1 MVKISVVI
9 PVYNV
14 EKYLEQCLDSVIA
27 QSFEDIE
34 VICVNDG
41 STDSSLEILKR
52 YADNDSRIKIIS
64 QKNKGAGA
72 ARNVGI
78 ENAAGEYVYFMDS
91 DDYLNSDAFERLNG
105 FLDDEPDFVMFKI
118 SNFYEDGT
126 KADDDDYYT
135 MPYLKSR
142 VGKNSFNYED
152 VSDFALNLCVCPP
165 SHLFR
170 REFISDIRFPEN
182 ILFEDNVFFTQ
193 ALFKAQNIYFY
204 DEFLYNR
211 RRRLDSTT
219 TPISVRSIDT
229 IEITNM
235 ILDLCKKFHHENHK
249 KELYYRIFH
258 NIYQIFKRADESQKP
273 ELFDKIKEEYIKSS
287 SKWENDEYFANDLNP
302 EYKHMYNCAIKSGDW
317 KQFEKCVDNYD
328 SSLKTRFNRLRKKLA

>member
-152 VSDFALNLCVCPP
+152 VSDFALNL
-165 SHLFR
+165 
-170 REFISDIRFPEN
+170 
-182 ILFEDNVFFTQ
+182 
-193 ALFKAQNIYFY
+193 
-204 DEFLYNR
+204 
-211 RRRLDSTT
+211 
-219 TPISVRSIDT
+219 
-229 IEITNM
+229 
-235 ILDLCKKFHHENHK
+235 
-249 KELYYRIFH
+249 
-258 NIYQIFKRADESQKP
+258 
-273 ELFDKIKEEYIKSS
+273 
-287 SKWENDEYFANDLNP
+287 
-302 EYKHMYNCAIKSGDW
+302 W
-317 KQFEKCVDNYD
+317 KN
-328 SSLKTRFNRLRKKLA
+328 

>member
-91 DDYLNSDAFERLNG
+91 DDYLNADAFERLND
-105 FLDDEPDFVMFKI
+105 FLDDKPDFVMFKI
-118 SNFYEDGT
+118 FFKTHVIIRILVCKRND
-126 KADDDDYYT
+126 K
-135 MPYLKSR
+135 KSY
-142 VGKNSFNYED
+142 S
-152 VSDFALNLCVCPP
+152 
-165 SHLFR
+165 
-170 REFISDIRFPEN
+170 
-182 ILFEDNVFFTQ
+182 IL
-193 ALFKAQNIYFY
+193 LLI
-204 DEFLYNR
+204 
-211 RRRLDSTT
+211 
-219 TPISVRSIDT
+219 
-229 IEITNM
+229 
-235 ILDLCKKFHHENHK
+235 
-249 KELYYRIFH
+249 IFH
-258 NIYQIFKRADESQKP
+258 KFNLMLMNI
-273 ELFDKIKEEYIKSS
+273 
-287 SKWENDEYFANDLNP
+287 
-302 EYKHMYNCAIKSGDW
+302 C
-317 KQFEKCVDNYD
+317 
-328 SSLKTRFNRLRKKLA
+328 